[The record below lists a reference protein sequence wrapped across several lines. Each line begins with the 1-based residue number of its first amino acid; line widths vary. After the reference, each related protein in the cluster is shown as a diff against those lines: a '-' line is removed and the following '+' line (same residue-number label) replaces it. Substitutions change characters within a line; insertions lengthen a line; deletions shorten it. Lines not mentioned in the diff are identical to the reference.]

1 VIINSHLHELAVDD
15 ALSALSTLSAD
26 SAKEKWGR
34 LPAHVKT
41 AVTKVRALSV
51 ALVTLR
57 GAAQWLT
64 TEARFWLVVSRRD
77 WQAVKFFADDPLR
90 QQLKANQA
98 LDALS
103 SLAMMVAS
111 SAGLSTNF
119 YGFMV

>member
-1 VIINSHLHELAVDD
+1 MSSNQRRDEVAVIINSHLHELAVDD

-57 GAAQWLT
+57 GRGT
-64 TEARFWLVVSRRD
+64 V
-77 WQAVKFFADDPLR
+77 ADH
-90 QQLKANQA
+90 
-98 LDALS
+98 
-103 SLAMMVAS
+103 
-111 SAGLSTNF
+111 
-119 YGFMV
+119 